1 MLTGLCYNLYM
12 TKCYFN
18 PCENNSY
25 AKGLCSAHYSQ
36 QRRGN
41 ELKVIIIKSNSS
53 ILPCSF
59 DGCVNTQQAR
69 GLCGAHWRQ
78 QNVGRSLTKLR
89 NQESILERIMPQIEK
104 TSYCWI
110 WQGRVGGTGKYPQ
123 ISLGGRQT
131 MVHRIIFE
139 ELIRPLI
146 AGETI
151 DHLCRNRLCVNP
163 KHLEAIP
170 LRDNV
175 KRMHAYRS
183 LQKEIDRLVD
193 FIESFGYDSHTLQK
207 KGT

>member
-1 MLTGLCYNLYM
+1 
-12 TKCYFN
+12 
-18 PCENNSY
+18 
-25 AKGLCSAHYSQ
+25 
-36 QRRGN
+36 
-41 ELKVIIIKSNSS
+41 
-53 ILPCSF
+53 
-59 DGCVNTQQAR
+59 
-69 GLCGAHWRQ
+69 
-78 QNVGRSLTKLR
+78 
-89 NQESILERIMPQIEK
+89 
-104 TSYCWI
+104 
-110 WQGRVGGTGKYPQ
+110 
-123 ISLGGRQT
+123 

-193 FIESFGYDSHTLQK
+193 FIESFGYDSRTLQPK
-207 KGT
+207 EV